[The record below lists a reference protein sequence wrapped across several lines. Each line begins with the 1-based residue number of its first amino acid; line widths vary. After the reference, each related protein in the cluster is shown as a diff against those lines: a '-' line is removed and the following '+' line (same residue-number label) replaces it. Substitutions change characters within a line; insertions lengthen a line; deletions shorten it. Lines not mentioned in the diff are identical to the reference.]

1 MFPLLPLLVLS
12 LFKFSSHAICNIQFT
27 SPKIC
32 GMLMHTRI
40 RSHCK
45 ERGHLHISNP
55 INEPQKAFLEWI
67 LLCTFLSSF
76 LSSEWESGGSF
87 QSIYLAICLFIYP
100 VHLSRYKS
108 IYAHTQSLPHRNIYR
123 VIYLYIYPPSI
134 YPIYPIYLP
143 FIPSAHIHLFPSS
156 SDWHPSLSPQL
167 ALDVICTKSNLS
179 QARRLDVL

>member
-76 LSSEWESGGSF
+76 LSLDWKSGGSF
-87 QSIYLAICLFIYP
+87 QSIYLAFYIY
-100 VHLSRYKS
+100 LSVCIHSHFHTEISTELS
-108 IYAHTQSLPHRNIYR
+108 IYISIHPLSIQYIQSIYHSFHPHTSIYSLP
-123 VIYLYIYPPSI
+123 
-134 YPIYPIYLP
+134 
-143 FIPSAHIHLFPSS
+143 AQT
-156 SDWHPSLSPQL
+156 DTHPSLLNSPS
-167 ALDVICTKSNLS
+167 T
-179 QARRLDVL
+179 

>member
-76 LSSEWESGGSF
+76 LSLDWKSGGSF
-87 QSIYLAICLFIYP
+87 QSFYLA
-100 VHLSRYKS
+100 
-108 IYAHTQSLPHRNIYR
+108 
-123 VIYLYIYPPSI
+123 LYIYLPSSFIKLYIYLCAYTVTSTYKYLPSYLSIYLSILYLSNISNLSIIHSIRTHPSI
-134 YPIYPIYLP
+134 PFQLRLTPI
-143 FIPSAHIHLFPSS
+143 
-156 SDWHPSLSPQL
+156 SLSPQL